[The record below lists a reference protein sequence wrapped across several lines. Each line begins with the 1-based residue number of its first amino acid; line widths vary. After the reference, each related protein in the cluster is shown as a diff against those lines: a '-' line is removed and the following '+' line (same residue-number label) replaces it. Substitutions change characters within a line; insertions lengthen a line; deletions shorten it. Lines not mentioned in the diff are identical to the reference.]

1 MRSSAQAR
9 TARAQVLHEPL
20 PRELGEPE
28 PAPRHLEDGAPL
40 PGVGGHRE
48 QVGGPDEAKGRGAA
62 PPLAH
67 LLRAQEAPLLP
78 GQRRAERLGGA
89 GGAGDEVLVD
99 APFRAEAGPQELSLT
114 VTDDAAAYIRECADR
129 DGLPHA
135 VRLRIHAGGCSGL
148 EYSIDLA
155 GADAAPGS
163 AERSIESN
171 GVTVL
176 LDLKSAIYVS
186 GSVID
191 YTSSLM
197 RRGFVIRN
205 PNATTTC
212 SCGDSFG
219 V

>member
-1 MRSSAQAR
+1 MAEPTAPDRPFTLEEKKAA
-9 TARAQVLHEPL
+9 ARARARAA
-20 PRELGEPE
+20 RE
-28 PAPRHLEDGAPL
+28 
-40 PGVGGHRE
+40 
-48 QVGGPDEAKGRGAA
+48 
-62 PPLAH
+62 
-67 LLRAQEAPLLP
+67 AQQE
-78 GQRRAERLGGA
+78 GA
-89 GGAGDEVLVD
+89 GAG
-99 APFRAEAGPQELSLT
+99 LT

-155 GADAAPGS
+155 GGDVAPGP